1 MNDALLDIEE
11 LRVNFDLPEGI
22 ARAVD
27 GISIELAAGETLGL
41 VGESGCGKSVTALS
55 ILGLVPSPPGRIES
69 GPALPEERD
78 DAQLEA
84 LARIQLDFNRKN
96 FGRLRQ
102 LIDAINN
109 LG

>member
-1 MNDALLDIEE
+1 MLSKNE
-11 LRVNFDLPEGI
+11 LERLNVSFADVL
-22 ARAVD
+22 R
-27 GISIELAAGETLGL
+27 S
-41 VGESGCGKSVTALS
+41 
-55 ILGLVPSPPGRIES
+55 GRIES
-69 GPALPEERD
+69 GPALPEEKY

-84 LARIQLDFNRKN
+84 LARIQLDFNRKS